1 MRNAENKIRLGEL
14 ILDQIEK
21 NLIVILIGGALIFS
35 TFKNAD
41 DNTSRDISQINQ
53 KLDKL
58 DAIYVRLCRLEANA
72 QLGECK

>member
-1 MRNAENKIRLGEL
+1 MKNEENKNW

-21 NLIVILIGGALIFS
+21 NLIVILIGAGMIYS
-35 TFKNAD
+35 TFHNAD
-41 DNTSRDISQINQ
+41 ATTARDIAEINN

>member
-1 MRNAENKIRLGEL
+1 MKSEENKNW

-21 NLIVILIGGALIFS
+21 NLIVILIGGAMIYS
-35 TFKNAD
+35 TFQNAD
-41 DNTSRDISQINQ
+41 VTTAHDISEINK

-58 DAIYVRLCRLEANA
+58 DAVHMRLCRLEANA

>member
-1 MRNAENKIRLGEL
+1 MRNAESKNW

-21 NLIVILIGGALIFS
+21 NLIVILIGGGMIYS
-35 TFKNAD
+35 TFHNAD
-41 DNTSRDISQINQ
+41 ATTARDITEINK

>member
-1 MRNAENKIRLGEL
+1 MRSAESKNW

-21 NLIVILIGGALIFS
+21 NLIVILIGGGMIYS
-35 TFKNAD
+35 TFHNAD
-41 DNTSRDISQINQ
+41 ATTARDINEINR